1 MKYSTKKIDK
11 EGFCQK
17 LVNFLDKAEGIGRE
31 TKFVQRKSRISGLV
45 FLKTMI
51 FGFMEDPQAS
61 LTDLARQSYTLGVV
75 VNPQA
80 IHERI
85 NRYAVEFMKCMFLHA
100 FEQFKNKLS
109 LPFSILQQ
117 FNGICI
123 VDSTHKTLP
132 ASMAEE
138 YPGSGGQNS
147 AAGLKVQ
154 LVFEFIKGNMV
165 QLEIGSSLQPDQKY
179 VKYLEIAQKGSLFIT
194 DLGYYCFSFLQ
205 NMKEKGAY
213 FLTRYRFKTAL
224 YLPCGKSVNL
234 IQLLEAQGEE
244 MLDIAVEV
252 GESKKDRVPV
262 RLIANKVPPE
272 VVEERRR
279 KAKRKNQKNNGIVPR
294 NTWIF

>member
-1 MKYSTKKIDK
+1 M
-11 EGFCQK
+11 
-17 LVNFLDKAEGIGRE
+17 
-31 TKFVQRKSRISGLV
+31 
-45 FLKTMI
+45 
-51 FGFMEDPQAS
+51 
-61 LTDLARQSYTLGVV
+61 
-75 VNPQA
+75 
-80 IHERI
+80 
-85 NRYAVEFMKCMFLHA
+85 
-100 FEQFKNKLS
+100 
-109 LPFSILQQ
+109 
-117 FNGICI
+117 
-123 VDSTHKTLP
+123 DSTHKTLP

-154 LVFEFIKGNMV
+154 LVFEFIKVNMV

-262 RLIANKVPPE
+262 
-272 VVEERRR
+272 
-279 KAKRKNQKNNGIVPR
+279 
-294 NTWIF
+294 